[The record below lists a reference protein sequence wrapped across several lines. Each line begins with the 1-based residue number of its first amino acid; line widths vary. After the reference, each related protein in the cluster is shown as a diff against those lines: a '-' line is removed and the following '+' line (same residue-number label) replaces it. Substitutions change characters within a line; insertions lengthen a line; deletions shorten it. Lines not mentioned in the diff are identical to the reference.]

1 VHRRHRAAAGGQRGH
16 LTCGQIQLQSAGI
29 NRAACL
35 ACLACTTNFVYTS
48 WIVPNICQTLP
59 PSNPC
64 MFIVRSGDEWQLQI
78 ELGVTIRGRS
88 ARRPANGKNAEGL
101 LNVAGWRGGVGGVG
115 KLRQRTS
122 RTAGLR
128 IGSPAAAAAT
138 GVEHVTVEE
147 AGGVSAQHGPWPASS
162 LGLGSVLQ
170 QHR

>member
-1 VHRRHRAAAGGQRGH
+1 
-16 LTCGQIQLQSAGI
+16 
-29 NRAACL
+29 
-35 ACLACTTNFVYTS
+35 
-48 WIVPNICQTLP
+48 
-59 PSNPC
+59 

-88 ARRPANGKNAEGL
+88 ARRPASGKNAEGL

-147 AGGVSAQHGPWPASS
+147 AGGVSAQHGPRPASS